1 MKSSNIVTIAGKFLN
16 DKLITELRDQ
26 GHYLTGALENS
37 ISTSMLVENQ
47 NKRSIVYGFAL
58 DYAIKL
64 NNPQHEIRNL
74 PTVQELTNYFILR
87 RYPPGEAARI
97 AYLTHKKHL
106 EEGMPTKKS
115 SRFSKTGIRIQF
127 IDRVWKSNEQI
138 LDQKMEAGMDDIFNT
153 EVSKQ
158 KSEVI

>member
-37 ISTSMLVENQ
+37 ISTSMLVEKGN
-47 NKRSIVYGFAL
+47 NVSSVYGFAL

-64 NNPQHEIRNL
+64 NEPQFGKNNL

-115 SRFSKTGIRIQF
+115 SRFSKTGVRIQF

-153 EVSKQ
+153 EVRKQ

>member
-1 MKSSNIVTIAGKFLN
+1 MKGSSVVTIAAKFLN
-16 DKLITELRDQ
+16 SLLIAELRDQ

-37 ISTSMLVENQ
+37 INTSMSIESQKNQ
-47 NKRSIVYGFAL
+47 TIVHGFAL

-74 PTVQELTNYFILR
+74 PTVQELIKYFLLR
-87 RYPPGEAARI
+87 GLSPMNANAA
-97 AYLTHKKHL
+97 AFLTRKKHL
-106 EEGMPTKKS
+106 KEGMPTKAS

-127 IDRVWKSNEQI
+127 MDRVWKSNEQKI
-138 LDQKMEAGMDDIFNT
+138 DQKMIAGMDDIFNT
-153 EVSKQ
+153 EVKKQ